1 VPNNSHAMSGSYASV
16 SFIHKMGK
24 FDGTAIVP
32 TKLSSD

>member
-1 VPNNSHAMSGSYASV
+1 V